1 MKRNLLISFALLIIS
16 IIVMRWQGSSLIT
29 PISPKG
35 IIDIEFARTAERF
48 HQLRLFLNQSVI
60 ITNIYID
67 FIFIA
72 AYTWFLV
79 AACRYIRSKTGW
91 NRWSNMFGSL
101 AISAG
106 LFDVCENFLLLMI
119 INGRFSTSLLEVVFW
134 SAAIKFVLAGFVVLY
149 LLLSW
154 PFSLRR
160 RKQ

>member
-16 IIVMRWQGSSLIT
+16 IIIMRWQGSSLVT

-48 HQLRLFLNQSVI
+48 NQLRLFLNHHVVM
-60 ITNIYID
+60 TNIYLD

-79 AACRYIRSKTGW
+79 AACKYISYKTQW
-91 NRWSNMFGSL
+91 QKWSNIFSTI
-101 AISAG
+101 AVSAG
-106 LFDVCENFLLLMI
+106 LFDVFENFLLILI
-119 INGRFSTSLLEVVFW
+119 WNDRFKTSLLEVVFW
-134 SAAIKFVLAGFVVLY
+134 CAAIKFVLAGAVMLY

-154 PFSLRR
+154 PFTLRR
-160 RKQ
+160 QKR